1 VFNKSKLFGSIGALT
16 ASLTLLVLPG
26 CTGKLLGGGEEGAM
40 GPGSNGAAGSSTG
53 PNGSAGGSVGNIAAL
68 DCSQHVIDPGPS
80 PMRLLTRE
88 QYLATVRDLAG
99 DVPGLDEIIDSGGEA
114 SAFGLVQP
122 DVTQVELEHFQSAAA
137 SVAKAI
143 VSDAA
148 SLDKVA
154 PCASGAAP
162 ADCTKN
168 AVQTFGT
175 RAYRA
180 PVTDAADIDRHV
192 QLFNVGAATSYQ
204 FGIELLLR
212 GMLQS
217 PRFLYRVE
225 IGTGEKVSEKAVK
238 LSPHE
243 IAARLSY
250 RVWGTMPDQG
260 LNDAIAAGTLS
271 TKEGV
276 AAQLTRML
284 ADPRG
289 QKLVNHFLESWTH
302 IAKVDGLVKSP
313 ELYPE
318 FQEPTFKTGLKDQAT
333 AFFADVLSNR
343 GGKLN
348 ALLTT
353 QNDVTAA
360 GLLALPAIMAITGKP
375 DESSPIYRGLFV
387 REALLCQQLPSPPA
401 NVPPAPE
408 VDPTSSTRDRANQ
421 HNADPAC
428 SGCHRLLDPL
438 GFGFENY
445 DTIGRY
451 RTTDGG
457 KPIDASGNLA
467 STRDIDGPFNGVAEL
482 ATRLASSAEVEE
494 CVTRQWFR
502 FAIERFEQES
512 DGCSLKAV
520 LDGFKGSGQDLN
532 TLPQAVVGTDAY
544 LYRRPLDAQVQP

>member
-16 ASLTLLVLPG
+16 AGLTLLVLPG
-26 CTGKLLGGGEEGAM
+26 CTGKLLGGDEEAM
-40 GPGSNGAAGSSTG
+40 GGPGSSGASGGGTG
-53 PNGSAGGSVGNIAAL
+53 PNGTGGGSVTNIDML
-68 DCSQHVIDPGPS
+68 DCTNHVVDPGPS

-99 DVPGLDEIIDSGGEA
+99 DVLGLDDIIDSGGEA

-137 SVAKAI
+137 SIAKAI
-143 VSDAA
+143 VSNPA

-154 PCASGAAP
+154 PCASGSAP
-162 ADCTKN
+162 ADCAKSALQN
-168 AVQTFGT
+168 FGA

-180 PVTDAADIDRHV
+180 PITDAADIDRHV

-225 IGTGEKVSEKAVK
+225 VGTGEKVSDKAVK

-250 RVWGTMPDQG
+250 RIWGTMPDQG
-260 LNDAIAAGTLS
+260 LNDAIAAGTLG

-289 QKLVNHFLESWTH
+289 QKLVSHFLEGWVH
-302 IAKVDGLVKSP
+302 VAKVDALIKSP
-313 ELYPE
+313 EIYPE
-318 FQEPTFKTGLKDQAT
+318 FQEPNFKTNLKDQAS
-333 AFFADVLSNR
+333 AFFADVLTNQ
-343 GGKLN
+343 GGKLR

-360 GLLALPAIMAITGKP
+360 GLLALPAVMAMTGKP

-408 VDPTSSTRDRANQ
+408 VDPNSSTRDRANQ

-445 DTIGRY
+445 DSIGRY

-457 KPIDASGNLA
+457 KPIDATGNLA
-467 STRDIDGPFNGVAEL
+467 GTRDIDGPFNGVVEL
-482 ATRLASSAEVEE
+482 AAKLASSAEVEE
-494 CVTRQWFR
+494 CVARQWFR
-502 FAIERFEQES
+502 FALERFEQES